1 MNRFV
6 IKPPKAGRTTVQ
18 LVTHRYRTR
27 QQALEEGGERGTQ
40 TVYLGSF
47 SSSIPPHE
55 LDSVAGVKPGDASS
69 GIALRPGVFV
79 GGLSFE
85 LNAQDIAQIRAWLEE
100 HGDYTKRQRQQLT
113 LDAERAAAQQAER
126 VALELELRTKVRADL
141 QQELAEK
148 MASRSAVETVKAAI
162 EALDRAC
169 TAIRVEAENLHQAGH
184 RPRLRRT
191 KQDEDATAAEQLLS
205 TTWDMRREAFGRFEA
220 ACKAAGLMSKKS
232 RRRAASN

>member
-55 LDSVAGVKPGDASS
+55 LDGVAGVKPGDASS

-79 GGLSFE
+79 GGLPFE
-85 LNAQDIAQIRAWLEE
+85 LNAQDVAQIRAWLEE
-100 HGDYTKRQRQQLT
+100 HGDYTKRQRQQLRF
-113 LDAERAAAQQAER
+113 DAEQAAAREAERAA
-126 VALELELRTKVRADL
+126 LEIELRTKVRAEF
-141 QQELAEK
+141 QQELAEE
-148 MASRSAVETVKAAI
+148 MAARSAVQEVEAAI
-162 EALDRAC
+162 EALDRAG
-169 TAIRVEAENLHQAGH
+169 TAVRLGAETLHSAGC
-184 RPRLRRT
+184 RPRLRAT
-191 KQDEDATAAEQLLS
+191 TPNGDASMAEQLLAA
-205 TTWDMRREAFGRFEA
+205 TVAMRRKAFGRFEA
-220 ACKAAGLMSKKS
+220 ACKEAGLMTKKP
-232 RRRAASN
+232 RRRAASS